1 MIVLRGCT
9 GEEDDCRLESRAASV
24 PRGWLVC
31 VGGDP
36 TRASPSCPLVAQLT
50 CRNKL
55 IEKSD
60 ELISKEEIQASFRSD
75 LRVPCP

>member
-1 MIVLRGCT
+1 MRRTTAGLR
-9 GEEDDCRLESRAASV
+9 AV
-24 PRGWLVC
+24 PRRYPVRGWLVC